1 MENASANVSE
11 KDGSVNKSENS
22 LNSADESVSL
32 SVADES
38 ATLSLTNESA
48 TLSLAEESASLSLA
62 NESDSTD
69 SADESEEK
77 NNIDDIREEMDHEKD
92 LPLMSNVK
100 DIHISH
106 YILQLKCLIDT
117 RELMGHVTLLRCCDQ
132 ARCRECTKNRTLNQ
146 KITVKSKCSK
156 IKESQEKESKFNIQR
171 IESEH
176 NYIDVFSETSI
187 VPSQVKTE
195 SLSDHS
201 YNCEDMICAQQ
212 SSSLNAKNSSTF
224 CNNTSNV
231 SSMNAVNVT
240 DHAISLDGTLENSPN
255 DFKMILDCCDIEVDY
270 VEELDLSLY
279 MFKDLVENNYNK
291 DLNENLT
298 LVTKAL
304 GRLKWEYGKHSVSV
318 WKEGVKT
325 ESHFPSVIRIHYRT
339 KPTGQSLKWTLD
351 QDENWCVFTHG
362 HWINNRSFFPSQDSP
377 TAMATWQA
385 EIEVQKHLSVVMGG
399 DNHEMVAKSDEDG
412 WKKEYF
418 NSRMEMPS
426 STISLAIGYWSFVTI
441 PLKYNKGELY
451 RKPCRVAGP
460 KSILCQS
467 ITELRDYIPVC
478 LGEVNNILGPYPFP
492 RLDVL
497 IVPPCFDSLGM
508 ASPCV
513 IYIAQSLLAGDCSMF
528 VRIAHE
534 ICHSWFGLVIGP
546 KDWTEE
552 WLTEGFCTY
561 IEDILHLNVVQANGL
576 CDQSEAI
583 AEKQLRMYLKYKTL
597 QNELLTTSAD
607 LQMLRPNKN
616 NTESST
622 NYVKDGMN
630 PDKRFLQVHYLK
642 GYFLLCY
649 LESFVGL
656 DKFLR
661 MLHSYVIT
669 FYKELVSSK
678 DVISFIF
685 NVLPELKDN
694 GLTEEKILED
704 WLDKPGMPEALEVY
718 GLSDGNVQ
726 LQQVKKQ
733 VSLLR
738 MSYPTAGSRK
748 RKRKLN
754 MKPKLE
760 DLSPLQ
766 LVLFLEML
774 LEDEKIPAIQL
785 VNIRTRYH
793 MMSQNADV
801 QHRWCELVIK
811 HKVQKFYQDLKKF
824 LLNHQ
829 AMGVYLYGEMVLSG
843 CKQQKKLA
851 EECFNTLKDH
861 MEPDPYST
869 VKAMVYGT

>member
-1 MENASANVSE
+1 MENTSANVSD
-11 KDGSVNKSENS
+11 KDGSVNNSEIS
-22 LNSADESVSL
+22 LNSADES
-32 SVADES
+32 
-38 ATLSLTNESA
+38 AT
-48 TLSLAEESASLSLA
+48 LSLA

-69 SADESEEK
+69 SADESDEK
-77 NNIDDIREEMDHEKD
+77 SNSDDIREEMDHEKD

-106 YILQLKCLIDT
+106 YILQLKCLMET
-117 RELMGHVTLLRCCDQ
+117 RELIGHVTLLRCCDQ
-132 ARCRECTKNRTLNQ
+132 ARCTECTKQRTLNQ
-146 KITVKSKCSK
+146 KITVKSKCLK
-156 IKESQEKESKFNIQR
+156 IIASQEKKSKFNIQR

-176 NYIDVFSETSI
+176 NYIDVLNENTSTM
-187 VPSQVKTE
+187 VSGQVKLE

-201 YNCEDMICAQQ
+201 YDCADMICAQQ
-212 SSSLNAKNSSTF
+212 SSSLNAKNSSYM
-224 CNNTSNV
+224 
-231 SSMNAVNVT
+231 SSMNSVKVNT
-240 DHAISLDGTLENSPN
+240 DHAISLDGTLENSTN
-255 DFKMILDCCDIEVDY
+255 DFKMILDCCDIEIDY
-270 VEELDLSLY
+270 VEELDLPLY
-279 MFKDLVENNYNK
+279 MFKDLVQNNYNK

-304 GRLKWEYGKHSVSV
+304 GRLMWEYGRHSVSV

-351 QDENWCVFTHG
+351 QDQNWCVFTNG

-451 RKPCRVAGP
+451 RKPCRVVGP
-460 KSILCQS
+460 RSILCQS

-561 IEDILHLNVVQANGL
+561 IEDILHLNVIQANGL
-576 CDQSEAI
+576 CDEAEVI

-597 QNELLTTSAD
+597 QNELLNTSAD
-607 LQMLRPNKN
+607 LQTLRPNKY

-630 PDKRFLQVHYLK
+630 PEKRFLQVHYLK

-656 DKFLR
+656 EKFLR

-678 DVISFIF
+678 DVISFMF

-704 WLDKPGMPEALEVY
+704 WLDKPGMPEALKNYE
-718 GLSDGNVQ
+718 LSDGNVQ

-738 MSYPTAGSRK
+738 MSYPTEGSRK

-760 DLSPLQ
+760 NLSPLQ
-766 LVLFLEML
+766 LVLFLEIL
-774 LEDEKIPAIQL
+774 LEDEKIPANQL
-785 VNIRTRYH
+785 VNIRTRYQ

-811 HKVQKFYQDLKKF
+811 HKVQKCYQDLKKF

>member
-1 MENASANVSE
+1 MEDASANESN

-22 LNSADESVSL
+22 ISVAAESASIDMSIPSSADESVDKIYI
-32 SVADES
+32 V
-38 ATLSLTNESA
+38 N
-48 TLSLAEESASLSLA
+48 
-62 NESDSTD
+62 
-69 SADESEEK
+69 
-77 NNIDDIREEMDHEKD
+77 IREEMDNEKD

-106 YILQLKCLIDT
+106 YILQLKCLMET
-117 RELMGHVTLLRCCDQ
+117 REMIGHVTLFRCCDQ
-132 ARCRECTKNRTLNQ
+132 ARCRECTKNRTFNQ
-146 KITVKSKCSK
+146 KVTANSKCSK
-156 IKESQEKESKFNIQR
+156 IRASQEKKNKFNIQR

-176 NYIDVFSETSI
+176 NYIDVFSETTM
-187 VPSQVKTE
+187 VPDQVSK

-201 YNCEDMICAQQ
+201 YNCADMICAQQ
-212 SSSLNAKNSSTF
+212 SSLLNAKHSSAS
-224 CNNTSNV
+224 CNKTSNMQ
-231 SSMNAVNVT
+231 SINSVNVT
-240 DHAISLDGTLENSPN
+240 DYADTGISLADTLENSPN

-270 VEELDLSLY
+270 VEELDMPLY
-279 MFKDLVENNYNK
+279 MFKDLVENNHNK
-291 DLNENLT
+291 SLYENLT
-298 LVTKAL
+298 LVVRTL
-304 GRLKWEYGKHSVSV
+304 GKLKWEYGKHSVSV

-325 ESHFPSVIRIHYRT
+325 ESHFPGVIRIHYRT

-351 QDENWCVFTHG
+351 QDEKWCVFTHG

-377 TAMATWQA
+377 AAMATWQA
-385 EIEVQKHLSVVMGG
+385 EIEVQKDLTIVMGG
-399 DNHEMVAKSDEDG
+399 DYNEMVSKSDEDG

-426 STISLAIGYWSFVTI
+426 STLSLAIGYWGFVTI
-441 PLKYNKGELY
+441 PLRYKKGELY
-451 RKPCRVAGP
+451 RKPCRVVGP

-561 IEDILHLNVVQANGL
+561 VEDILHLNVKQEKGI
-576 CDQSEAI
+576 CDASEAM

-607 LQMLRPNKN
+607 LQTLRPNKD
-616 NTESST
+616 NTGAT
-622 NYVKDGMN
+622 INFVKDGMN

-685 NVLPELKDN
+685 NVLPELRDN
-694 GLTEEKILED
+694 GLTEEKVLAD
-704 WLDKPGMPEALEVY
+704 WLDKPGMPEALKVY
-718 GLSDGNVQ
+718 GLSEGNVQ

-738 MSYPTAGSRK
+738 MSYPTEGSRK

-760 DLSPLQ
+760 DLAPLQ
-766 LVLFLEML
+766 LVLFLEIL
-774 LEDEKIPAIQL
+774 LEDEKIPANQL

-811 HKVQKFYQDLKKF
+811 HKVQKFYQDLREF

-869 VKAMVYGT
+869 VKSMVYGT